1 MARTKVQAELIATN
15 AISGTIIADNAIT
28 ATHIA
33 TNSIS
38 GTLVQDGGIVTTM
51 IANNNVTA
59 TKIVTDAIQ
68 TRHIADDQVTAAKL
82 ANSINTD
89 IAAKAPLAGP
99 TFTGDVDID
108 GSDDL
113 RLRFLNGSTFKGGI
127 QVPTST
133 GDMISGAAVDDL
145 AIRSQGNILFSSGG
159 NTEMV
164 RIQSTG
170 KVGIGTAAAPDTQLH
185 LKNTGAIELRL
196 EADSNNSGQEDC
208 FIRFYTDGKT
218 QEGLLGMDNNNSST
232 LFTGNTENAMV
243 FGCVS
248 NLPVVFATNNTER
261 MQIGADGD
269 VHIGDTGSYT
279 GMFTVNDTT
288 ASSNK
293 IIAHFQGQ
301 GNGADTTTGGQ
312 YISVNRTGPISSA
325 SNGVQGGL
333 ILGSNS
339 ATGPGCAIQSVYQYT
354 NGRDMRFLTTH
365 NNTSDPSV
373 RMALTG
379 AGQLCVGFTSAQD
392 GAYFS
397 VVSNGGEGI
406 FNGTNSTNAYR
417 RYYHTVSDGIHRFKG
432 SANTATLTNA
442 GAWSDASDVAY
453 KEDIQ
458 DISYGLD
465 TVKAL
470 RPRKYKMKGT
480 DLGDGKG
487 LDQKI
492 GFIAQE
498 AELVVPEVVD
508 GEDGEK
514 TLGYGQLTAVLT
526 KAIQEQQTIID
537 NLKSRIETLEG

>member
-38 GTLVQDGGIVTTM
+38 GTLVQDSGIVTTM

-379 AGQLCVGFTSAQD
+379 AGQLC
-392 GAYFS
+392 
-397 VVSNGGEGI
+397 
-406 FNGTNSTNAYR
+406 
-417 RYYHTVSDGIHRFKG
+417 
-432 SANTATLTNA
+432 L
-442 GAWSDASDVAY
+442 
-453 KEDIQ
+453 
-458 DISYGLD
+458 GL
-465 TVKAL
+465 L
-470 RPRKYKMKGT
+470 
-480 DLGDGKG
+480 L
-487 LDQKI
+487 
-492 GFIAQE
+492 
-498 AELVVPEVVD
+498 
-508 GEDGEK
+508 
-514 TLGYGQLTAVLT
+514 
-526 KAIQEQQTIID
+526 
-537 NLKSRIETLEG
+537 